1 MTRTRSIM
9 RFVEGKGHVIE
20 EVPVDD
26 PQAPGTK
33 QVAGL
38 PGPPPRSVILALGS
52 VSIEELAKEAGTR
65 GLMLVDT
72 TDYQAMLARLSELEQ
87 NRDARA
93 VDPTVAPAPKKG
105 GKKPGKGTE
114 PAKDADTLAALIEES
129 ATLEELTDLMQ
140 EETDPALLAQA
151 EARAG
156 AIVAGEKGGA
166 A

>member
-26 PQAPGTK
+26 PQTPGTK

-52 VSIEELAKEAGTR
+52 VSIEDLAKEAGTR

-93 VDPTVAPAPKKG
+93 VDPAVAPAPKKG
-105 GKKPGKGTE
+105 GKKLV
-114 PAKDADTLAALIEES
+114 AKDAATLAALIEES

-140 EETDPALLAQA
+140 EVTDPALLAQA

>member
-26 PQAPGTK
+26 PQTPGTK

-72 TDYQAMLARLSELEQ
+72 TDYQAMLDRLSELEQ

-93 VDPTVAPAPKKG
+93 VDSAVAPAPKKG
-105 GKKPGKGTE
+105 GKKLV
-114 PAKDADTLAALIEES
+114 AKDAATFAALIEES

-140 EETDPALLAQA
+140 EETDPALLALA